1 VAGSAKSRLSVYC
14 GKRGGGELRR
24 ALLDGRAKMGRDID
38 ILSLRAPF
46 QTKQYPQYAQAVNG
60 VGSTGPSVTNHDG
73 QLGSDFEDNN
83 CTGATPGHVTAAEL
97 SQIPPALVNGRGRN
111 LGFLSR

>member
-1 VAGSAKSRLSVYC
+1 VYC
-14 GKRGGGELRR
+14 GKRGVCELRR
-24 ALLDGRAKMGRDID
+24 ALVDGRAKMGRDID

-73 QLGSDFEDNN
+73 QLGSDFEDDN